1 MKDQQRAYSLF
12 KVKEIDDNRRVFK
25 GVATTPTVDRV
36 GDEIDPKGAHY
47 SNPLTLLH
55 QHDHRLPIG
64 KVRFKKP
71 TAAGIEFEAEMPI
84 IQEEGALKQRV
95 DTAWQE
101 IKYDLVRA
109 VSIGFN
115 PIKYAFK
122 DDGGIEFQEI
132 EIFELST
139 VSVPANAQAIITE
152 AKSMTPDLARQ
163 IRGMDTGSQ
172 KSGAVK
178 LIHRPPPA
186 PARKAV
192 KLNIK

>member
-12 KVKEIDDNRRVFK
+12 KVKEIDDSRRVFK
-25 GVATTPTVDRV
+25 GIATTPAVDRV
-36 GDEIDPKGAHY
+36 GDTIDPKGAQFT
-47 SNPLTLLH
+47 NPLTLLH

-71 TAAGIEFEAEMPI
+71 TTAGIEFEAEMPI
-84 IQEEGALKQRV
+84 IEEEGALKERV
-95 DTAWQE
+95 DTAWGE

-109 VSIGFN
+109 VSIGFS

-132 EIFELST
+132 EIYELST

-163 IRGMDTGSQ
+163 LKGMDTGE
-172 KSGAVK
+172 KSGAIK
-178 LIHRPPPA
+178 LSRQKPKSKNAI
-186 PARKAV
+186 
-192 KLNIK
+192 KLKSK